1 MQYLLSLFEW
11 GEERTISSDLPLKK
25 GDTVILDLGFGKH
38 LATVQKLIEAKE
50 CGSCEKCDK
59 HTVQEDYVIVRKAT
73 SLEKEKVKLG
83 VTKKKEM
90 IKKCRELIKKYELPM
105 KLTGVDVSVEGGGII
120 FGFTAEERIDFRS
133 LVRELASTFQK
144 SVRLQQMGSRDE
156 ARIKGGLG
164 PCGRPFCCLSETI
177 PIQSISTD
185 MARLQ
190 QISHRGNERL
200 SGCCNR
206 LMCCLAF
213 EQDTYEKMKDKLP
226 EIGSKVKTREG
237 EGVVRNHKILSQE
250 IEVRLG
256 NEQKSSVWINV
267 KEILE

>member
-1 MQYLLSLFEW
+1 MQYLISLFEW
-11 GEERTISSDLPLKK
+11 GEEKLISSEIPLKK
-25 GDTVILDLGFGKH
+25 GDEVIVDLGFGKH
-38 LATVQKLIEAKE
+38 LGTVLRVIEE
-50 CGSCEKCDK
+50 CDKKCGKCDK
-59 HTVQEDYVIVRKAT
+59 YSTSEDYVIMRKAT
-73 SLEKEKVKLG
+73 SLEREKVKLG
-83 VTKKKEM
+83 AHKKKEM
-90 IKKCRELIKKYELPM
+90 ITKCRVLVKKYELPM
-105 KLTGVDVSVEGGGII
+105 KLTGVDVSLEGGGII

-156 ARIKGGLG
+156 ARKKGGLG

-177 PIQSISTD
+177 PIKSIGTD

-213 EQDTYEKMKDKLP
+213 EQETYEIMRKNLP
-226 EIGSKVKTREG
+226 DIGSTVMTKNGAGTVE
-237 EGVVRNHKILSQE
+237 NLKILSQE
-250 IEVRLG
+250 VEVRS
-256 NEQKSSVWINV
+256 NENRKETFWINI
-267 KEILE
+267 KEIVK